1 MHKTFRATGPGHLWR
16 WIAGVCAALLVLA
29 GGFISDGAS
38 ARIQKAP
45 ASRIALD
52 LPDGYEPAKLFAG
65 FIHERLGVS
74 LVIVEMPGRAYEELA
89 KGLTP
94 AALAAKGVTVV
105 RQAKLARPDEHIFIE
120 GEQVSPAGA
129 FAKYLV
135 VFRDGDVTALITA
148 NVQKAAPD
156 KGGPPPAE
164 IEAILASARIEPTA
178 AAAKDLFTLRYL
190 GPFQPAG
197 AFLGNARTFT
207 LDGRPPPVGSPATQ
221 PVLIVAPS
229 LDKRT
234 VPNPGDYAEKLL
246 LGLGGLK
253 DVKVVERDNV
263 TYGGVG
269 GIEIE
274 AEARE
279 KDSGAPV
286 MLYQVV
292 LLPRDGGYW
301 RILAQAPRGDRDRFL
316 SEFRRIASGFA
327 LLP

>member
-1 MHKTFRATGPGHLWR
+1 MHKIFRPSGPGHLRR
-16 WIAGVCAALLVLA
+16 WIEGAGAALLVLA
-29 GGFISDGAS
+29 SGLVMDQAS
-38 ARIQKAP
+38 ARVQQAP
-45 ASRIALD
+45 SSRIAVD
-52 LPDGYEPAKLFAG
+52 LPDGYEPAKLFSG

-74 LVIVEMPGRAYEELA
+74 LVIVEMPARAYDELA

-94 AALAAKGVTVV
+94 AALAAKGVSVV

-120 GEQVSPAGA
+120 GEQISPAGA
-129 FAKYLV
+129 FTKYLV
-135 VFRDGDVTALITA
+135 VFRDRDVTALITA

-156 KGGPPPAE
+156 KSGVAPAE

-197 AFLGNARTFT
+197 AFLGNARTYT
-207 LDGRPPPVGSPATQ
+207 LDGRPPPVGSPAAQ
-221 PVLIVAPS
+221 AIVIIAPS
-229 LDKRT
+229 LDKRV
-234 VPNPGDYAEKLL
+234 VPKPEDYADKLL
-246 LGLGGLK
+246 LGLGGLT
-253 DVKVVERDNV
+253 DVKVVERQNV
-263 TYGGVG
+263 TYGGIG

-274 AEARE
+274 AEARD
-279 KDSGAPV
+279 KDSGTPV

>member
-1 MHKTFRATGPGHLWR
+1 MFKTFRANGYDVPQR
-16 WIAGVCAALLVLA
+16 CIAMLFAVLALLAVGSVA
-29 GGFISDGAS
+29 GPAM
-38 ARIQKAP
+38 ARVQQAP
-45 ASRIALD
+45 ASRIAID
-52 LPDGYEPAKLFAG
+52 LPDGYEPAKLFSG

-105 RQAKLARPDEHIFIE
+105 RQAKLSRPDEHIFIE

-148 NVQKAAPD
+148 NVQKAQSGKGESAPAD
-156 KGGPPPAE
+156 

-178 AAAKDLFTLRYL
+178 AAAKDLFALRYL

-207 LDGRPPPVGSPATQ
+207 LDGRPPPVASPATQ
-221 PVLIVAPS
+221 PVVIVAPS
-229 LDKRT
+229 LDKRA
-234 VPNPGDYAEKLL
+234 VLNPEHYVEKLL

-253 DVKVVERDNV
+253 DIKVVERQNV
-263 TYGGVG
+263 TYGGIG

-279 KDSGAPV
+279 KDSGTAV
-286 MLYQVV
+286 TLYQVV